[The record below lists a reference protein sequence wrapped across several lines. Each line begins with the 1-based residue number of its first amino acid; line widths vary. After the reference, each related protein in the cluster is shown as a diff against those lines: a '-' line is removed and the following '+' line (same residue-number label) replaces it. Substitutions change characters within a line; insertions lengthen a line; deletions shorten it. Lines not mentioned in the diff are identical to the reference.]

1 MTKEQIQKAFEGR
14 WRYKNP
20 YAEINRN
27 SATMSFDGY
36 YDYIKSLCR
45 DFFEAGV
52 ALGQR
57 DYVPLHELDTFKMD
71 APVTPEEA
79 VKQKGMTTSLEV
91 RAEKFCRSLN
101 TTENVQRYGMPMLKA
116 FYDYWSEPNPSRTKM
131 RFELQKTWDINR
143 RLARW
148 ARNNFNVNRNGNKP
162 DTNQQRVSKL
172 ADILVG

>member
-1 MTKEQIQKAFEGR
+1 MNEEKLEQAFALYWKYKSEDNPPSAMWVKGVRELCQYFFKEGAGYGLTKRVVSDK
-14 WRYKNP
+14 
-20 YAEINRN
+20 
-27 SATMSFDGY
+27 
-36 YDYIKSLCR
+36 
-45 DFFEAGV
+45 
-52 ALGQR
+52 
-57 DYVPLHELDTFKMD
+57 
-71 APVTPEEA
+71 
-79 VKQKGMTTSLEV
+79 TTSLEV